1 MKKGK
6 HEKGKIKKIESYLIL
21 IIIATLF
28 MSIGYAKISDI
39 SATISGT
46 VEASA
51 QEGVFIRGITNTA
64 NVNADTQNSQINY
77 YTETIM
83 DSKIVLGNTS
93 NSSITY
99 QITLYNNSEKDHL
112 FIGVIT
118 DEFDDKLY
126 SNQNIVFDIEGLTEY
141 VTNIPPKNSLSF
153 TITFKY
159 STEADLSNNILTS
172 KLNFRF
178 QEVPILNLSSISQ
191 TNKIY
196 PDCTPHE
203 YEFTVS
209 NYSDTEINTVPMS
222 YNFETTI
229 DSPLTVKI
237 YNEEGAEVTGTIGI
251 DGDGELKTTHTYT
264 LEIIW
269 DNSNQEE
276 NIDYNSSEYAG
287 KRFECNVTLK
297 AIPNSEKYL
306 KYTLTKELNININA
320 EPFYFNP
327 TTVASEISISN
338 NLSTLEM
345 TTNNY
350 NSDTDYNQFT
360 TTYEISI
367 EDNEDFT
374 FSANNDDLINNIIT
388 KTIAGESKVDDSFNL
403 EFTADMSNI
412 ELTESLTLKIVS
424 KFPYVRKIEIPINIS
439 FHTVKVTLNPN
450 GGTVSPSSITVYQT
464 KTYADLPTPVWAGHT
479 FNGWYSSTSD
489 NATKYT
495 TTTVVTTDSATQTLY
510 AKWTSHLLADLVS
523 VGDYVNY
530 PVNYSNV
537 ATNSSG
543 GYLVSTS
550 SAYTG
555 WRVLSI
561 EGSGDDKYVRLVT
574 AGIPMTYVHYAG
586 SGTGT
591 KSVTAITTNF
601 FSTPINSTSTNY
613 NFRRCGFKNSS
624 SATITTISALKTLFT
639 NSYTQISSNIPI
651 VQAMTK
657 ADLDKVWGKTTENG
671 EYIKT
676 NNLIAIPSQTSGYYA
691 AYHLATYHKYDND
704 GYDYLWNVRYAGGV
718 VFTDSEHG
726 IRPVVSLKASVETT
740 GQDSDVWQLKD

>member
-28 MSIGYAKISDI
+28 MCIGYAEISDI

-46 VEASA
+46 VEATA
-51 QEGVFIRGITNTA
+51 QKGVFIRDITNTT
-64 NVNADTQNSQINY
+64 NVNADTENSKINL

-83 DSKIVLGNTS
+83 DSKIVLGSTS

-99 QITLYNNSEKDHL
+99 QVSLYNNSEKEHV
-112 FIGVIT
+112 FIGAIT

-126 SNQNIVFDIEGLTEY
+126 SNENIVFEIEGLTEY
-141 VTNIPPKNSLSF
+141 VTTILPKESLSF

-159 STEADLSNNILTS
+159 APEADLLNNTLTS

-209 NYSDTEINTVPMS
+209 NYNDTEINTVQMS
-222 YNFETTI
+222 YYFETTI
-229 DSPLTVKI
+229 NRPLTVKI
-237 YNEEGAEVTGTIGI
+237 YNEDGNEITENVLI
-251 DGDGELKTTHTYT
+251 DGDGNNKIVQTYKLK
-264 LEIIW
+264 IIW
-269 DNSNQEE
+269 DNSNPEE
-276 NIDYNSSEYAG
+276 NINYNSSEYAG
-287 KRFECNVTLK
+287 ENFKCNVILK
-297 AIPNSEKYL
+297 ATPNSEKYL
-306 KYTLTKELNININA
+306 TYTLKKEFDFDISA
-320 EPFYFNP
+320 EPFYFNLNAVS
-327 TTVASEISISN
+327 TALSIKN

-345 TTNNY
+345 FVKNY
-350 NSDTDYNQFT
+350 NEDTNYNNFHT
-360 TTYEISI
+360 IYEISI
-367 EDNEDFT
+367 EGNENFT
-374 FSANNDDLINNIIT
+374 FSSNNNVTNNIIS
-388 KTIAGESKVDDSFNL
+388 KTLEGESKIEDSFDIEL
-403 EFTADMSNI
+403 TADMSKI
-412 ELTESLTLKIVS
+412 ELTESLSLKVITKS
-424 KFPYVRKIEIPINIS
+424 PYVTEIEIPISVN
-439 FHTVKVTLNPN
+439 FHTVKVTLNAN
-450 GGTVSPSSITVYQT
+450 GGTVEPSSITVYQT

-479 FNGWYSSTSD
+479 FNGWYSSTST
-489 NATKYT
+489 NATKYENT
-495 TTTVVTTDSATQTLY
+495 STVTTSSSTQTLY
-510 AKWTSHLLADLVS
+510 AQWTSHLLADLVS

-530 PVNYSNV
+530 PVDYSNV

-586 SGTGT
+586 SGTGA
-591 KSVTAITTNF
+591 KSVTALTTNF

-624 SATITTISALKTLFT
+624 GTTITSISALKTLFT
-639 NSYTQISSNIPI
+639 NNYTQISSNIPM

-657 ADLDKVWGKTTENG
+657 ADLDKVWGTTTKNG
-671 EYIKT
+671 EYVKT
-676 NNLIAIPSQTSGYYA
+676 NNLIAIPSQTSGYYS
-691 AYHLATYHKYDND
+691 AYHLATSHKFDDD
-704 GYDYLWNVRYAGGV
+704 GLDYLWNVRYAGGV

-726 IRPVVSLKASVETT
+726 IRPVVTLKGTVETT
-740 GQDSDVWQLKD
+740 GKSSDVWQLKN